1 MSRRQFV
8 YQPLLTCL
16 IVKLDR
22 PVDLTALLRDVKLDL
37 KLLLPH
43 IITTTNKVN
52 YFPLDLEVWI
62 ETFYF
67 REKND
72 VLLVVII
79 I

>member
-1 MSRRQFV
+1 M
-8 YQPLLTCL
+8 
-16 IVKLDR
+16 KLDR
-22 PVDLTALLRDVKLDL
+22 SVDLPALLGDVQLDL

-52 YFPLDLEVWI
+52 YFSLDLEVWI

>member
-1 MSRRQFV
+1 M
-8 YQPLLTCL
+8 
-16 IVKLDR
+16 KLDR
-22 PVDLTALLRDVKLDL
+22 SVDLPALLGDVQLDL

-52 YFPLDLEVWI
+52 YLSLDLEVWI